1 VKEGV
6 GNPAS
11 PISIFGVT
19 YIIHLLDNLMSISF
33 KMKSDLKFLKLEYL
47 LPIRT
52 HVAYLVIGAQHPTT
66 CSTTPT
72 TMQVGYALAL

>member
-1 VKEGV
+1 
-6 GNPAS
+6 
-11 PISIFGVT
+11 
-19 YIIHLLDNLMSISF
+19 
-33 KMKSDLKFLKLEYL
+33 MKSDLKFLKLEYL